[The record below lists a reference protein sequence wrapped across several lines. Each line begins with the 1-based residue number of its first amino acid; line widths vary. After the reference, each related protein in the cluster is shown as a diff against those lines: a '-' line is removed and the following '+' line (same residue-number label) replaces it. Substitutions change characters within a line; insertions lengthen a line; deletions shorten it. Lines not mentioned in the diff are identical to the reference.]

1 MKFFHLSHTDLDGF
15 GCQFISKKIFP
26 DAFFYNA
33 NYGLEVKLFLQD
45 ILVKIE
51 DTSKEED
58 IFFLITDLN
67 LNSDESKNL
76 NHKIKK
82 LNEDGYNIKLQLLD
96 HHGTGLKSSQKYDW
110 YFLDVERSA
119 TKITYDYFCE
129 NYPQFLE
136 LCEDGFEKLI
146 DAINAVDI
154 WKEHEELFEFGKVC
168 MTMIAKAYEINNIL
182 FRDENREYRFYLLQN
197 TIKYVSMED
206 GHIFLDENIYHIK
219 KQYLNLTNKNNTM
232 DNLSSLYLVKSLE
245 DKKDHLTVYYK
256 GHKGLLTFT
265 LGGISIPANTFLK
278 ENKDYDFFMDVSRRG
293 KASLRADNK
302 LDVSLLASKL
312 AGGGGHPN
320 ASGLAFKDYKE
331 TIIYDDVKLY
341 IEKKLKECE

>member
-1 MKFFHLSHTDLDGF
+1 
-15 GCQFISKKIFP
+15 
-26 DAFFYNA
+26 
-33 NYGLEVKLFLQD
+33 
-45 ILVKIE
+45 
-51 DTSKEED
+51 
-58 IFFLITDLN
+58 
-67 LNSDESKNL
+67 
-76 NHKIKK
+76 
-82 LNEDGYNIKLQLLD
+82 
-96 HHGTGLKSSQKYDW
+96 
-110 YFLDVERSA
+110 
-119 TKITYDYFCE
+119 
-129 NYPQFLE
+129 
-136 LCEDGFEKLI
+136 
-146 DAINAVDI
+146 
-154 WKEHEELFEFGKVC
+154 
-168 MTMIAKAYEINNIL
+168 
-182 FRDENREYRFYLLQN
+182 
-197 TIKYVSMED
+197 MED